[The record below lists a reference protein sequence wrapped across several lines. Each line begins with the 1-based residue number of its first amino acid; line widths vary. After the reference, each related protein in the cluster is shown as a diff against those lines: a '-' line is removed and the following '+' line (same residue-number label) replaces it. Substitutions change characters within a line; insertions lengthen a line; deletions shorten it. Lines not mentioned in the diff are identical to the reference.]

1 MRRLWPVPEEEL
13 DQRGLLAAYPRGGQP
28 VVRLNMVS
36 SLDGAAT
43 VDGRSG
49 GLGSPADQALL
60 GLLRAQADVVLVGA
74 GTIRAEG
81 YTGALIGDAL
91 VALREAAGL
100 APHPRLAVVS
110 GRLDLDP
117 AVLTTSPVRPL
128 LVTSA
133 EAVVPAAFAEAADVV
148 RADGPAAMVAGLRG
162 YGLAQV
168 LCEGGPRL
176 AGQFA
181 AADLLDEVCLT
192 VSPVLAGPGASR
204 IVAGESGT
212 APRRLEL
219 AHTLTDGTH
228 LFLRYR
234 RP

>member
-1 MRRLWPVPEEEL
+1 MRRLWPVPEQEL
-13 DQRGLLAAYPRGGQP
+13 DRRDLLAAYPRGGQP
-28 VVRLNMVS
+28 LVRLNMVS

-43 VDGRSG
+43 LGGRSG
-49 GLGSPADQALL
+49 GLGSPADQELL

-74 GTIRAEG
+74 GTVRAEG
-81 YTGALIGDAL
+81 YTGPLIGDAL
-91 VALREAAGL
+91 AALREAAGL

-110 GRLDLDP
+110 ARLDLDLD
-117 AVLTTSPVRPL
+117 VLTTSPARPL

-133 EAVVPAAFAEAADVV
+133 DADVPAAFAEAADVV
-148 RADGPAAMVAGLRG
+148 RAGDPAGMLAGLRAH
-162 YGLAQV
+162 GLGQV
-168 LCEGGPRL
+168 LCEGGPGL

-181 AADLLDEVCLT
+181 AADALDEVCLT
-192 VSPVLAGPGASR
+192 LSPVLAGPGASR
-204 IVAGESGT
+204 IVAGE
-212 APRRLEL
+212 AVMEPRRLAL